1 MKKNIFKFGAALTAA
16 MMVFSAAAMLAY
28 AEGDE
33 VPAESETVVS
43 DVVEAP
49 VEETEDTEAPAEDAE
64 APEDEEAPA
73 DEAEEVVIPVETEEI
88 TNEDIEAAAEVE
100 TAAGQVDADG
110 SVIEIGTIAAA
121 KATDYYEVTVPFT
134 VQGTAPSQ
142 MTIFVYDI
150 TGLVSGTPD
159 ATVGYKAETP
169 VGYINQDAKNA
180 TGTWDFKLSTE
191 KFNDDS
197 IIVVKLGG
205 TDIDTPDAASVMLS
219 DASPID
225 DVKYGDV
232 NDDGKFNAADTL
244 LVLQY
249 GAGKTE
255 LTAEQQIIADVNC
268 DGKFNA
274 ADTLLILQ
282 YGAGK
287 IDSLP
292 QKVQ

>member
-64 APEDEEAPA
+64 VPEDEEAPA

-219 DASPID
+219 DASPAP
-225 DVKYGDV
+225 DVKYGDA
-232 NDDGKFNAADTL
+232 NGDGKVNGLDAALVMRYYRTMIDETQINVEAADAW
-244 LVLQY
+244 Y
-249 GAGKTE
+249 
-255 LTAEQQIIADVNC
+255 
-268 DGKFNA
+268 DGKINGLDA
-274 ADTLLILQ
+274 ATIMR
-282 YGAGK
+282 YYRTM

-292 QKVQ
+292 QNK

>member
-64 APEDEEAPA
+64 VPEDEEAPA

-219 DASPID
+219 DASPAP
-225 DVKYGDV
+225 DVKLGDV
-232 NDDGKFNAADTL
+232 DENGVIDMDDAGLVMQFFLEKTTLTDNQKAAANVDKN
-244 LVLQY
+244 
-249 GAGKTE
+249 GD
-255 LTAEQQIIADVNC
+255 IDM
-268 DGKFNA
+268 D
-274 ADTLLILQ
+274 D
-282 YGAGK
+282 AGK
-287 IDSLP
+287 IMQYFLEKITTFD
-292 QKVQ
+292 